1 MKQRKRSSLL
11 EAVANVAVGIVVA
24 CAAQVIVFPWFGIY
38 NLPFTDTLGIAL
50 VMTFISIPRGYFVRR
65 FFEHLRVKGYLL

>member
-11 EAVANVAVGIVVA
+11 EAVANVAVGIGVA

-50 VMTFISIPRGYFVRR
+50 VMTFISIPRGYVVRR

>member
-11 EAVANVAVGIVVA
+11 EAVANVAVGIGVA
-24 CAAQVIVFPWFGIY
+24 CAAQVVVFPMFGIFI
-38 NLPFTDTLGIAL
+38 PFTDTLGIAL